1 MILYMSQELSNNKK
15 KHLIIVDLD
24 GTILNKDFATL
35 NQENKE
41 TLQKL
46 KAQGHKICIATGRNY
61 LSALPLY
68 KEIGLDTFLVTYN
81 GAYIKHPLEKNTP
94 PLKAAR
100 IANSTI
106 QSILN
111 EKDIKNNL
119 LNVMVDTID
128 CESVSSS
135 NDIYYQQ
142 IFFNGN
148 PYIKIEGDILKY
160 LQGKDCFQLVL
171 EFPYQ
176 ELDKV
181 NKIFSTLRKYHKST
195 SFYFGAKMKAEK
207 EGDTVLVSDPT
218 KLIIKIRSSEA
229 SKFRAAESLSA
240 YYGIPLEGRT
250 IAFGNDTN
258 DVEMLTG
265 VGVGVAISNSAI
277 DLKAFAHDITEFD
290 SHSGGVARYLKKYFQ
305 I

>member
-1 MILYMSQELSNNKK
+1 MNIVPLNKE

-35 NQENKE
+35 NPENKA

-61 LSALPLY
+61 LSALPFY
-68 KEIGLDTFLVTYN
+68 KEIGLDTFLITYN
-81 GAYIKHPLEKNTP
+81 GAYIIHPLEKNAL
-94 PLKAAR
+94 PLKAVR
-100 IANSTI
+100 IANATI
-106 QSILN
+106 RSILA
-111 EKDIKNNL
+111 EKVIKNNL

-128 CESVSSS
+128 LQTVSTS
-135 NDIYYQQ
+135 DDVYYQQ

-148 PYIKIEGDILKY
+148 PYIKVEKDILEY
-160 LQGKDCFQLVL
+160 LRGKDGLQLVL

-176 ELDKV
+176 ELEKV
-181 NKIFSTLRKYHKST
+181 NKIFSALRKYHEST
-195 SFYFGAKMKAEK
+195 SFYFGGKMKAEK
-207 EGDTVLVSDPT
+207 EGDTILVSDPT
-218 KLIIKIRSSEA
+218 KLIVKIRSAEA
-229 SKFRAAESLSA
+229 NKFRAAESMSK
-240 YYGIPLEGRT
+240 YYNIPLKGRT

-290 SHSGGVARYLKKYFQ
+290 SHSGGVAKYLRKYFQ
-305 I
+305 V

>member
-1 MILYMSQELSNNKK
+1 MNITPPQE

-24 GTILNKDFATL
+24 GTLLNKDFATL

-41 TLQKL
+41 VLQKL
-46 KAQGHKICIATGRNY
+46 KAQGHYICIATGRNY
-61 LSALPLY
+61 LSALPFY
-68 KEIGLDTFLVTYN
+68 KEIGLDTFLITYN
-81 GAYIKHPLEKNTP
+81 GSYISHPLKKDTP
-94 PLKAAR
+94 PLKAVR
-100 IANSTI
+100 IANFIIREILAEKVI
-106 QSILN
+106 QNS
-111 EKDIKNNL
+111 L

-128 CESVSSS
+128 RETISTS

-148 PYIKIEGDILKY
+148 PYVKVEKNILED
-160 LQGKDCFQLVL
+160 LQDKDCFQLVL
-171 EFPYQ
+171 EFPYYQ
-176 ELDKV
+176 EVEKL
-181 NKIFSTLRKYHKST
+181 NNIFSTLRKYHEST
-195 SFYFGAKMKAEK
+195 SFYFGKKMKAEK
-207 EGDTVLVSDPT
+207 EGDTILVPDST
-218 KLIIKIRSSEA
+218 KLIVKIRSSGA
-229 SKFRAAESLSA
+229 DKFRAAKSMAE
-240 YYGIPLEGRT
+240 YYGIPLKDRT

-290 SHSGGVARYLKKYFQ
+290 SHSGGVARYLRKYFQ